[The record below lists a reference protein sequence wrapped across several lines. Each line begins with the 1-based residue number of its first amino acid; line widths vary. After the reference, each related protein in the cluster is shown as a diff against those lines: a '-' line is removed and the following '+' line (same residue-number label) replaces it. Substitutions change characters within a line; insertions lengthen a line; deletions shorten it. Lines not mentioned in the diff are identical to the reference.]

1 MRISDWSS
9 DVCSSDLLDRLDL
22 ALEVDRAAGR
32 GHFRDM
38 RGGQMIV
45 IVGGHRGRAARE
57 SRTRRQHRSGV
68 QQDRDILRA
77 ERFAAKIGS
86 AVVLGKSVSVRVDLG
101 GCRIIKQKK

>member
-77 ERFAAKIGS
+77 ERFAAMEHARALDEVAKLADVAG
-86 AVVLGKSVSVRVDLG
+86 ARKSVV
-101 GCRIIKQKK
+101 